1 MTVQQIID
9 VGITEND
16 GSGDSIQT
24 AGSKINHN
32 FSQLYLDTLLETHQ
46 ITFGQNEITADE
58 TNANLSLV
66 ATAAGDVTI
75 AEIGIKGTS
84 ISSKDSSSINMNED
98 VLVGGTA
105 TATSL
110 AGDGSAL
117 TGITGVTTAG
127 DITFVGSELTTA
139 TGVNLIFAFS
149 GNGSLKTPGFEIA
162 GNSIKASR
170 TNDDVVLKPNG
181 TGVVRM
187 EAISINDNNILGTRT
202 NENLEITASG
212 TGAIN
217 FANIKFEDNKILG
230 TRTNDDITLTASGT
244 GSIVFPAI
252 KINDNNIEATR
263 TNDDIR
269 LVPAGTGNIILAG
282 FQLKDNEI
290 IGLRSNEDINFAGSG
305 TGGVVLPGLKFTN
318 NDISG
323 VRTNEDIVITPSG
336 TGNIILGSD
345 IKIEDNNI
353 RTINSNQDINLDASL
368 SGSVNITDFT
378 IDSSIKLADNNITVL
393 NSNADLVFQPSGTGA
408 VQFKKID
415 MNEGTVD
422 NTTIG
427 ATTPST
433 GAFTTL
439 TVNTTATIDG
449 ITIVDNEITGASS
462 NVSPSFTASG
472 SGKVL
477 INGFSLPTSDGDS
490 GQILSTDGSK
500 VLSFAGTPLLLG
512 ESTFA
517 DTTQDISYRE
527 DTKID
532 NNTAIGSHEV
542 IGTSA
547 VTLHEFA
554 TSQFDSAWY
563 HVVTKDITN
572 TEFGV
577 AKYST
582 CRGTTSDGSSTGTFI
597 SHANIVKT
605 GTRVQ
610 VAPSVDVNDSKFRL
624 RGTGTAANNSIKFFR
639 IGLGDADSSVTSGNT
654 TTIVNA
660 DVDSASEALDT
671 FAHAS
676 LRGAK
681 YYISAENTDTGEV
694 SNSEA
699 VVVHNGSDAFI
710 SQFNEVNSGNNGLL
724 TLTAAISGSNVVVSG
739 SALTPN
745 TKVRMYRIALA
756 DNESDSTGDNT
767 SIIGQETIGGSAT
780 VFDSFANSTY
790 NGVHYIVV
798 AKNSTDESII
808 AEVQAVTNGSDTFIN
823 ASPQVSTTGADLLSF
838 TAGNSG
844 STSQIKAQSVDG
856 STSFTLNAFRINML
870 RGTQD
875 TSTTTTLDSFDK
887 TEFRSTKYI
896 VQIDRKDDDK
906 FEIADVNVTHDG
918 SNAFISAFGRTT
930 NHTGDLVTFTADIS
944 GDNVRL
950 RGTTTGA
957 EDHTIK
963 IVKRFVNI

>member
-1 MTVQQIID
+1 MTAQQIID
-9 VGITEND
+9 VGVKEND

-32 FSQLYLDTLLETHQ
+32 FTQLYTDTLLETHQ

-66 ATAAGDVTI
+66 ATAAGDVQL

-84 ISSKDSSSINMNED
+84 IASKDSSAINFNED
-98 VLVGGTA
+98 VLVDGTV

-110 AGDGSAL
+110 SGDGSAL
-117 TGITGVTTAG
+117 TGITGVSRAG
-127 DITFVGSELTTA
+127 DIVFVGSEFTTFFS
-139 TGVNLIFAFS
+139 GSDIVFAFS
-149 GNGSLKTPGFEIA
+149 GNGSLKLPGLEISN
-162 GNSIKASR
+162 NSIKASR
-170 TNDDVVLKPNG
+170 SNDDLVLTPNG
-181 TGVVRM
+181 TGGIRM
-187 EAISINDNNILGTRT
+187 PAITINDNDILGTR
-202 NENLEITASG
+202 S
-212 TGAIN
+212 
-217 FANIKFEDNKILG
+217 
-230 TRTNDDITLTASGT
+230 
-244 GSIVFPAI
+244 
-252 KINDNNIEATR
+252 
-263 TNDDIR
+263 
-269 LVPAGTGNIILAG
+269 
-282 FQLKDNEI
+282 
-290 IGLRSNEDINFAGSG
+290 
-305 TGGVVLPGLKFTN
+305 
-318 NDISG
+318 
-323 VRTNEDIVITPSG
+323 NEDIVITPAG
-336 TGNIILGSD
+336 TGNIVLGSD

-353 RTINSNQDINLDASL
+353 RTINSNQDLNLDASL
-368 SGSVNITDFT
+368 SGSVNITEFT

-393 NSNADLVFQPSGTGA
+393 NSNADLVFEPSGSGS
-408 VQFKKID
+408 VKFSKID
-415 MNEGTVD
+415 MDEGTVD
-422 NTTIG
+422 NTAIG
-427 ATTPST
+427 AST
-433 GAFTTL
+433 AAAGSFTTI
-439 TVNTTATIDG
+439 TANTTATIDG
-449 ITIVDNEITGASS
+449 ITIVDNEITGATS

-472 SGKVL
+472 SGKVT
-477 INGFSLPTSDGDS
+477 INGFTLPTSDGDS
-490 GQILSTDGSK
+490 GEILQTNGSK
-500 VLSFAGTPLLLG
+500 ALSFASTPLLLG
-512 ESTFA
+512 ESTFS

-527 DTKID
+527 TTDID
-532 NNTAIGSHEV
+532 ANTAVGSHEV

-554 TSQFDSAWY
+554 TTKYDSAWY
-563 HVVTKDITN
+563 HVITKDITN

-582 CRGTTSDGSSTGTFI
+582 CRGTTSDGSSTGTFL
-597 SHANIVKT
+597 SHSNIVRT

-610 VAPSVDVNDSKFRL
+610 VTPSVDENDSKFRL

-639 IGLGDADSSVTSGNT
+639 IGLGDNDSSVTSGNT

-660 DVDSASEALDT
+660 DVDSASETLDT

-676 LRGAK
+676 IRGAK

-699 VVVHNGSDAFI
+699 MVVHDGSDAYI
-710 SQFNEVNSGNNGLL
+710 SQFNSVNSGNNDLIS
-724 TLTAAISGSNVVVSG
+724 LTAAISGSNVVVSG
-739 SALTPN
+739 SAFTPN

-856 STSFTLNAFRINML
+856 STSFTLNAFRINLL

-875 TSTTTTLDSFDK
+875 TSTTTTLDTFDK
-887 TEFRSTKYI
+887 TELRSAKYV

-950 RGTTTGA
+950 RGTVAGA

-963 IVKRFVNI
+963 IVKRSVNI